1 MTEPKTLRDL
11 TKPFMLEFMKTR
23 SAEEI
28 AWFKQ
33 LNLDNITTKK
43 NNLTGEMIEVVDMK
57 VVRKAFATKYFKEL
71 VGNKKNP
78 NKKATWLELIDKL

>member
-1 MTEPKTLRDL
+1 MNNPKTLRDL
-11 TKPFMLEFMKTR
+11 TKPFMLEFMREK

-33 LNLDNITTKK
+33 LNRDNIITKK

-57 VVRKAFATKYFKEL
+57 VVRKAFATKYFKDL

-78 NKKATWLELIDKL
+78 NKKQTWLDLIDKL